1 MLKNNNKNMSL
12 LRLII
17 FSGLCGFLIMFQAGC
32 SLIQPPDSILED
44 KTLTYHPGKFV
55 WHDLVTSDVATT
67 KSFYGQLFNWTFE
80 QRGRYTIV
88 SLNDKRIGG
97 ILDIQPKT
105 PERHAARWISSL
117 SVPDVDQA
125 TSVVLANGG
134 FIEGWNKFD
143 SLYWSFITALTVG
156 YGDLHPLK
164 KSSKT
169 LSVIVGLTGIMFTGI
184 VVAVT
189 VHTATLAF
197 EKYVDLNIF
206 LQAGKLFK

>member
-1 MLKNNNKNMSL
+1 MECCQYVRKSCLDY
-12 LRLII
+12 
-17 FSGLCGFLIMFQAGC
+17 FLFINTSF
-32 SLIQPPDSILED
+32 
-44 KTLTYHPGKFV
+44 
-55 WHDLVTSDVATT
+55 LVI
-67 KSFYGQLFNWTFE
+67 KEFGIY
-80 QRGRYTIV
+80 IV
-88 SLNDKRIGG
+88 SPFFVFISVSIRVIFCITPSKLWIV
-97 ILDIQPKT
+97 ILGK
-105 PERHAARWISSL
+105 
-117 SVPDVDQA
+117 
-125 TSVVLANGG
+125 VVG

-156 YGDLHPLK
+156 YGDIHPLK

>member
-1 MLKNNNKNMSL
+1 ME
-12 LRLII
+12 
-17 FSGLCGFLIMFQAGC
+17 F
-32 SLIQPPDSILED
+32 
-44 KTLTYHPGKFV
+44 
-55 WHDLVTSDVATT
+55 
-67 KSFYGQLFNWTFE
+67 TFE
-80 QRGRYTIV
+80 FIRLFLVAIYVVMPLLIFLSFWIV
-88 SLNDKRIGG
+88 
-97 ILDIQPKT
+97 ILGQ
-105 PERHAARWISSL
+105 
-117 SVPDVDQA
+117 
-125 TSVVLANGG
+125 VVG